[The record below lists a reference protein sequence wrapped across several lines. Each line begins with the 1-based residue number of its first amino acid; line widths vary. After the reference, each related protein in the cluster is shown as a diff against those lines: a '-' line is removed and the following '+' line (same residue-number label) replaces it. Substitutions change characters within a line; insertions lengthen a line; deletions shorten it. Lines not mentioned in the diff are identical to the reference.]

1 VHKILYPR
9 GVTLIFQG
17 RFFHSNL
24 ELLHEDIERLCMNE
38 QYHELFFFFF
48 LDSFCLG
55 SLMC

>member
-38 QYHELFFFFF
+38 IYHDLFFFFF
-48 LDSFCLG
+48 GIPFL
-55 SLMC
+55 